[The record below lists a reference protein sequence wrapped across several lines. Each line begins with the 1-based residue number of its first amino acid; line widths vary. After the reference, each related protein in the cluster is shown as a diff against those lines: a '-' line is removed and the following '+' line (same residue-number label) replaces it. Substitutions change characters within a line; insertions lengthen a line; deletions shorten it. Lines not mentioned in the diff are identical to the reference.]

1 MDDKNK
7 GTTVNE
13 RLYLNGLFDEFYAAI
28 HVRDIEKIRE
38 ILRRVEITEN
48 GIDAILKQNGLMTPD
63 S

>member
-48 GIDAILKQNGLMTPD
+48 GIDAILIQNGLITSD